1 MRNLLAIVA
10 KLLGLTLVLG
20 GAYLVFWPVPVD
32 PVAWEAPED
41 AGYVGDYAP
50 NTRLAALKF
59 IDIAGRKGPEDAAI
73 GPDGLIYMATHDGEI
88 LRTTPE
94 GPAELFAT
102 TGGRPLGIEFGPD
115 GTLYIAD
122 AFQGLMAADANG
134 LVRLLT
140 AEAEGTPI
148 RYANDVDIA
157 PDGRIYFTDSSM
169 RFGAGEIGSTLA
181 ASVLD
186 LVEHSATGRVLRYDP
201 ATGDTKVLATGLSFA
216 NGLALDSAAEA
227 IFVLET
233 GGYRL
238 WRYPIE
244 GGAGEVV
251 LSNLPGFPDNL
262 NRAPDGSLWFGLVSP
277 RNAIMDRLSGNVF
290 ARRLIMRLPEKMK
303 PAPTRYGFVIRLDSQ
318 GKFMESL
325 QDPIGDFAL
334 TTGAI
339 PLEDGRLIVTSLTE
353 PRLGILPAETQN

>member
-1 MRNLLAIVA
+1 MRVILSILA
-10 KLLGLTLVLG
+10 KFLGLILILG
-20 GAYLVFWPVPVD
+20 GAYLFLWPVPVE
-32 PVAWEAPED
+32 PVAWEAPVD

-50 NTRLAALKF
+50 NNRLAELEF

-88 LRTTPE
+88 LRTTVD
-94 GPAELFAT
+94 GPAQLFAS
-102 TGGRPLGIEFGPD
+102 TGGRPLGITFAAD

-122 AFQGLMAADANG
+122 AFQGLMAADPNG
-134 LVRLLT
+134 MVRLLT
-140 AEAEGTPI
+140 AEVEGTPI
-148 RYANDVDIA
+148 LYANSVDVA
-157 PDGRIYFTDSSM
+157 PDGRVYFTDSSM
-169 RFGAGEIGSTLA
+169 RFSAGEIGSTLA

-186 LVEHSATGRVLRYDP
+186 LVEHSATGRVLRFDP
-201 ATGDTKVLATGLSFA
+201 ATGETRVLATGLSFA
-216 NGLALDSAAEA
+216 NGLALDSAGQS
-227 IFVLET
+227 IYVLET

-244 GGAGEVV
+244 GGEGEVV
-251 LSNLPGFPDNL
+251 LANLPGFPDNL
-262 NRAPDGSLWFGLVSP
+262 SRAGDGSLWFGLVSP

-318 GKFMESL
+318 GNFLESL
-325 QDPIGDFAL
+325 QDPSGDYAL

-339 PLEDGRLIVTSLTE
+339 PLADGRLIVTSLTE
-353 PRLGILPAETQN
+353 PRLGILPEGK